1 MALAKDL
8 GIASRVQ
15 FLGILDDI
23 PAFWRECDVAAVP
36 SGMFVESFS
45 MVTLEAMTCGKPVI
59 ASRNGAIPELL
70 IDGDTGTLV
79 TPGSVTELV
88 EAITIYANDPDL
100 RRKHKERPPV
110 REPFRCF
117 ISITVHIKY
126 VKIFDELH
134 RAIKGC

>member
-1 MALAKDL
+1 
-8 GIASRVQ
+8 
-15 FLGILDDI
+15 
-23 PAFWRECDVAAVP
+23 
-36 SGMFVESFS
+36 
-45 MVTLEAMTCGKPVI
+45 MTCGKPVI

-100 RRKHKERPPV
+100 RRKHGAAARA
-110 REPFRCF
+110 RAIQMF
-117 ISITVHIKY
+117 HIDNCARGY
-126 VKIFDELH
+126 LKIFDELH